1 MRSLL
6 EKVTI
11 LAGLKTEALDLLWA
25 DATETRITGSGVIV
39 REGEPGNSFFLLGE
53 GAVRV
58 CKNFGQPEEVE
69 LVRLGAG
76 DFFGEMCIL
85 ECMPRAATV
94 QGIGDI
100 TLLSLSSMA
109 FYHLYE
115 RMPGQHSILVVN
127 IARDLSRRLR
137 RLDEIFA
144 GRH

>member
-11 LAGLKTEALDLLWA
+11 LAGLNEAALDLLWA
-25 DATETRITGSGVIV
+25 NATETRITGSSVVV
-39 REGEPGNSFFLLGE
+39 REGEPGNRFFLVGE

-58 CKNFGQPEEVE
+58 CKNFGRPDEVE

-85 ECMPRAATV
+85 ESMPRAATV
-94 QGIGDI
+94 QAIGDV
-100 TLLSLSSMA
+100 TLLSMSSLA
-109 FYHLYE
+109 FYHLYQS
-115 RMPGQHSILVVN
+115 MPAQHSILVVN

-144 GRH
+144 AKH